1 MKQHNAS
8 RCFDESSPC
17 TSFYAYAFW
26 FAFVLSISVF
36 LHLSSNRLFFVFFF
50 RLSKVHCYARP
61 KPSRCNFHAIQIDNM
76 SEREKMN
83 KKRLQPRTTK
93 SCCDKFFFV
102 GAISGI
108 MSFRMFGLFLI
119 SPLPFP
125 KRKKIANDV
134 ERSLNLTFYV
144 GF

>member
-76 SEREKMN
+76 SEREKMKEKTSTKN
-83 KKRLQPRTTK
+83 YEKLLRQVFFCWCHFGNHVVSNVWPLLDLAIAIPEKK
-93 SCCDKFFFV
+93 
-102 GAISGI
+102 
-108 MSFRMFGLFLI
+108 
-119 SPLPFP
+119 
-125 KRKKIANDV
+125 KKIANDV